1 MGSFLPWPDV
11 NANSYLN
18 LTDANTYFEFALGA
32 TDWSNAT
39 DATKQ
44 SALVTATRMAD
55 RKDWQGDKTVTTQPL
70 EWPRTGVVDKD
81 GESVSTTTLPQDF
94 QDGICELALELITD
108 PDVQTTTAAS
118 AKSMRADKTSVEF
131 FSPSNQ
137 RVSGAIFPGIS
148 QELLGQYLLGPAG
161 LVPTASGTDV
171 ESEFDA
177 DDQYDK
183 TEGLA

>member
-1 MGSFLPWPDV
+1 MGSFLPWPDA

-18 LTDANTYFEFALGA
+18 LTDANTYFELALGVDKW
-32 TDWSNAT
+32 TNAT

-44 SALVTATRMAD
+44 SALVTATRMTD
-55 RKDWQGDKTVTTQPL
+55 RKDWQGEKTVSTQPL
-70 EWPRTGVVDKD
+70 EWPRTGVVDKNGD
-81 GESVSTTTLPQDF
+81 LVSTTTLPQDF

-108 PDVQTTTAAS
+108 PDVQTTTVAAT
-118 AKSMRADKTSVEF
+118 KSMMADKTSVEF
-131 FSPSNQ
+131 FSPTNS

-148 QELLGQYLLGPAG
+148 QELLGQYLLGPDG

-171 ESEFDA
+171 ESEFDM

>member
-1 MGSFLPWPDV
+1 MGSFLPWPDA

-18 LTDANTYFEFALGA
+18 LTDANTYFEFALGVA
-32 TDWSNAT
+32 KWTDAT

-55 RKDWQGDKTVTTQPL
+55 RKNWQGEPTVASQPL
-70 EWPRTGVVDKD
+70 EWPRTGVVDEN

-108 PDVQTTTAAS
+108 PDVQTTTGAS
-118 AKSMRADKTSVEF
+118 TRSMTADKTSVEF
-131 FSPSNQ
+131 FSPTNP
-137 RVSGAIFPGIS
+137 RTSGAIFPGIS
-148 QELLGQYLLGPAG
+148 QELLGQYLVGASNLI
-161 LVPTASGTDV
+161 PTASGTDV
-171 ESEFDA
+171 ESEFDT